1 MLNFKGIHVT
11 TITPFKSKT
20 YELDLDGARENA
32 RFLVESD
39 VSSIVPLGTVGEFAS
54 LSKDERLKLTEV
66 VLDQINGKKMTVVG
80 VSHTSFVE
88 VIDFAKHAKDCGAD
102 AVLVIP
108 PYYFKDR
115 EEGLISYLKLV
126 SSKVDIGMV
135 LYNVPGLSKINMT
148 STLLSK
154 ILDSVDGIVAIKD
167 ATKDLTQ
174 LADSIE
180 TIGTRV
186 PVIAGAEELS
196 YYGLLAGSPGATSGM
211 ANFAPDLVSEMFN
224 SIRAGRH
231 DRARSLFFDKM
242 LKFRHLDVPGV
253 LQGFPIQ
260 NVYIKEAMNLI
271 GMPAG
276 PVRPP
281 LSRLSDERREE
292 LRRVLHGLNL
302 TETSKNRITTI

>member
-1 MLNFKGIHVT
+1 MLNFEGIHVT
-11 TITPFKSKT
+11 TITPFKSNT
-20 YELDLDGARENA
+20 YELDLDGARENV
-32 RFLVESD
+32 RFLLESD

-54 LSKDERLKLTEV
+54 LSKDERLKITEV
-66 VLDQINGKKMTVVG
+66 VLDQINGKKKTIVG

-88 VIDFAKHAKDCGAD
+88 VIEFAKHAKDCGAD

-148 STLLSK
+148 STFLSK
-154 ILDSVDGIVAIKD
+154 VLDTVDGIVAVKD

-180 TIGTRV
+180 TIGRRV

-211 ANFAPDLVSEMFN
+211 ANFAPDLVTDMFD
-224 SIRAGRH
+224 SMKAGKH

-281 LSRLSDERREE
+281 LSPLSDERREE
-292 LRRVLHGLNL
+292 LRTVLHRLNL
-302 TETSKNRITTI
+302 LSMKPRPKSD

>member
-1 MLNFKGIHVT
+1 MLNFEGIHVT

-54 LSKDERLKLTEV
+54 LSKDERLKLAEV
-66 VLDQINGKKMTVVG
+66 VLDQINGKKKTIVG

-102 AVLVIP
+102 AVLLIP

-115 EEGLISYLKLV
+115 EEGLISFLKLV

-174 LADSIE
+174 LADSVE
-180 TIGTRV
+180 TIGRRV

-211 ANFAPDLVSEMFN
+211 ANFAPDLVTGMFD

-260 NVYIKEAMNLI
+260 NVYIKEAMNLM

-281 LSRLSDERREE
+281 LSPLSDERREE
-292 LRRVLHGLNL
+292 LRGVLHGLNL
-302 TETSKNRITTI
+302 VPLKPRQKSD

>member
-1 MLNFKGIHVT
+1 MLNFEGIHVT
-11 TITPFKSKT
+11 TITPLKSKT
-20 YELDLDGARENA
+20 YELDLDGARENV
-32 RFLVESD
+32 RFLLESD

-54 LSKDERLKLTEV
+54 LSKDERLKITEV
-66 VLDQINGKKMTVVG
+66 VLDQINGKKKTIVG

-88 VIDFAKHAKDCGAD
+88 VIEFAKHAKDCGAD

-148 STLLSK
+148 STFLSK
-154 ILDSVDGIVAIKD
+154 VLDTVDGIVAVKD

-180 TIGTRV
+180 TIGRRV

-211 ANFAPDLVSEMFN
+211 ANFAPDLVTDMFD
-224 SIRAGRH
+224 SMKAGKH

-281 LSRLSDERREE
+281 LSPLSDERREE
-292 LRRVLHGLNL
+292 LRTVLHRLNL
-302 TETSKNRITTI
+302 LSMKPRPKSD

>member
-1 MLNFKGIHVT
+1 MLNFEGIHVT

-32 RFLVESD
+32 SFLVESD

-54 LSKDERLKLTEV
+54 LSRDERLKLTEV
-66 VLDQINGKKMTVVG
+66 VLDQINGKKKTVVG

-108 PYYFKDR
+108 PYYFKDK
-115 EEGLISYLKLV
+115 EEGLISYLTLV

-148 STLLSK
+148 STLLSR
-154 ILDSVDGIVAIKD
+154 ILDTVDGIVAIKD

-180 TIGTRV
+180 TIGRRV
-186 PVIAGAEELS
+186 PVIAGAEELC

-211 ANFAPDLVSEMFN
+211 ANFAPDLVTEMFD
-224 SIRAGRH
+224 SLKGGKH

-260 NVYIKEAMNLI
+260 NVYIKEAMNLM

-281 LSRLSDERREE
+281 LSPLSDERREE

-302 TETSKNRITTI
+302 VSVKPRQKSD

>member
-1 MLNFKGIHVT
+1 MLNFEGIHVT

-54 LSKDERLKLTEV
+54 LSKDERLKLAEV
-66 VLDQINGKKMTVVG
+66 VLDQINGKKKTIVG

-102 AVLVIP
+102 AVLLIP

-115 EEGLISYLKLV
+115 EEGLISFLKLV

-154 ILDSVDGIVAIKD
+154 ILDAVDGIVAIKD

-174 LADSIE
+174 LADSVE
-180 TIGTRV
+180 TIGRRV

-211 ANFAPDLVSEMFN
+211 ANFAPDLVTGMFD

-242 LKFRHLDVPGV
+242 LKFRHLT
-253 LQGFPIQ
+253 
-260 NVYIKEAMNLI
+260 
-271 GMPAG
+271 
-276 PVRPP
+276 RP
-281 LSRLSDERREE
+281 
-292 LRRVLHGLNL
+292 
-302 TETSKNRITTI
+302 T

>member
-1 MLNFKGIHVT
+1 MLNFEGIHVT

-54 LSKDERLKLTEV
+54 LSKDERLKLAEV
-66 VLDQINGKKMTVVG
+66 VLDQINGKKKTIVG

-102 AVLVIP
+102 AVLLIP

-115 EEGLISYLKLV
+115 EEGLISFLKLV

-154 ILDSVDGIVAIKD
+154 ILDTVDGIVAIKD

-174 LADSIE
+174 LADSVE
-180 TIGTRV
+180 TIGRRV

-211 ANFAPDLVSEMFN
+211 ANFAPDLVTEMFD
-224 SIRAGRH
+224 SIRAGKH

-260 NVYIKEAMNLI
+260 NVYIKEAMNLM

-281 LSRLSDERREE
+281 LSPLSDERREE

-302 TETSKNRITTI
+302 VSLKPRQKSD

>member
-1 MLNFKGIHVT
+1 MLNFEGIHVT

-32 RFLVESD
+32 SFLVESD

-54 LSKDERLKLTEV
+54 LSRDERLKLTEV
-66 VLDQINGKKMTVVG
+66 VLDQINGKKKTVVG

-108 PYYFKDR
+108 PYYFKDK
-115 EEGLISYLKLV
+115 EEGLISYLTLV

-148 STLLSK
+148 STLLSR
-154 ILDSVDGIVAIKD
+154 ILDTVDGIVAIKD

-180 TIGTRV
+180 TIGRRV
-186 PVIAGAEELS
+186 PVIAGAEELC

-211 ANFAPDLVSEMFN
+211 ANFAPDLVTEMFN
-224 SIRAGRH
+224 SLRAGKH

-260 NVYIKEAMNLI
+260 NVYIKEAMNLM

-281 LSRLSDERREE
+281 LSPLSDERREE

-302 TETSKNRITTI
+302 VSMKPRQKSD

>member
-1 MLNFKGIHVT
+1 LFNFEGIHVT
-11 TITPFKSKT
+11 TITPFKNKT
-20 YELDLDGARENA
+20 YELDLDGARENVK
-32 RFLVESD
+32 FLLDSD

-54 LSKDERLKLTEV
+54 LSKEERMKVAEA
-66 VLDQINGKKMTVVG
+66 VLDEVNGKKKTIVG

-88 VIDFAKHAKDCGAD
+88 VVELAKHAKDCGAD

-115 EEGLISYLKLV
+115 EEGLLSFLGLV
-126 SSKVDIGMV
+126 SSRVDIGIV
-135 LYNVPGLSKINMT
+135 LYNVPGLSKINLT
-148 STLLSK
+148 SALISK
-154 ILDSVDGIVAIKD
+154 ILDNVDGIVAIKD

-174 LADSIE
+174 LVDTVN
-180 TIGTRV
+180 TIGKRM
-186 PVIAGAEELS
+186 PVIAGAEEIS
-196 YYGLLAGSPGATSGM
+196 YYGLIGGSPGATSGM
-211 ANFAPDLVSEMFN
+211 ANFAPDLVTDMFD
-224 SIRAGRH
+224 SIKAGKH
-231 DRARSLFFDKM
+231 DRARTLFFDKM

-281 LSRLSDERREE
+281 LSPLSDDRREE
-292 LRRVLHGLNL
+292 LRRALHGLNL
-302 TETSKNRITTI
+302 VSMKPRQKSD

>member
-1 MLNFKGIHVT
+1 MLNFEGIHVT

-20 YELDLDGARENA
+20 YELDLDGARENT

-54 LSKDERLKLTEV
+54 LSRDERLKLAEV
-66 VLDQINGKKMTVVG
+66 VLDQINGKKKTVVG

-102 AVLVIP
+102 AVLLIP

-115 EEGLISYLKLV
+115 EEGLISYLKLI
-126 SSKVDIGMV
+126 SSKVDIGIV

-154 ILDSVDGIVAIKD
+154 ILDAVDGIVAIKD

-180 TIGTRV
+180 TVGRRV

-211 ANFAPDLVSEMFN
+211 ANFAPDLVTEMFD
-224 SIRAGRH
+224 SVKAGKH

-242 LKFRHLDVPGV
+242 LKFRHLDVPSV
-253 LQGFPIQ
+253 LLGFPIQ
-260 NVYIKEAMNLI
+260 NVYIKEAMNFM

-281 LSRLSDERREE
+281 LSPLSDERREE
-292 LRRVLHGLNL
+292 LRRALHGLNL
-302 TETSKNRITTI
+302 VPVKPRQKSD